1 MPSKNV
7 SYSCC
12 ICGTVYKDLV
22 AAEKCEK
29 AHKVP
34 TSVDKQ

>member
-12 ICGTVYKDLV
+12 ICGQLYKEFDK
-22 AAEKCEK
+22 AEKCEK
-29 AHKVP
+29 PDEFAG
-34 TSVDKQ
+34 SNN